1 MGSPFNDIDYE
12 RENNISRTYYM
23 KGYQKGLEEGGRN
36 LVKFFCQLSNEEILN
51 WIDFYRDFYK
61 KEDKN
66 ELISAIKKIIS
77 QYENT

>member
-1 MGSPFNDIDYE
+1 MESPFNDIDYE

-51 WIDFYRDFYK
+51 WIDVYRDFYK

>member
-1 MGSPFNDIDYE
+1 MENPFNDIDYE

-23 KGYQKGLEEGGRN
+23 KGYQKGLEDGERN